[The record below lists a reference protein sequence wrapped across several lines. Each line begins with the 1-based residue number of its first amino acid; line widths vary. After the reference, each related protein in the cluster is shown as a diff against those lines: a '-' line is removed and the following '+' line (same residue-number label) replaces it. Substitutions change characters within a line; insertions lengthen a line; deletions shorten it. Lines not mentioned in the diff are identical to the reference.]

1 MARTVTR
8 QKASPTVATAAGR
21 VPQRQ
26 GARSAARIQRSGP
39 RLLIV
44 ESPAKG
50 KTLQRLLGTGWD
62 VRASAG
68 HVKDLPESK
77 EGVDVEHGFLP
88 TYEVLKGKNRVL
100 SELRRAAHRAPLV
113 LLATDPDREGE
124 AIAWHLAEELG
135 AAGGDDRIRRALLHE
150 LTAEAVGQAVDH
162 PVPLDRR
169 RFEAQQARRILDRLV
184 GFRVSPVLWKK
195 VRRGLSAGRVQS
207 VAVRLLV
214 DRERAIEAFHPVE
227 RRTLEAE
234 LAGPRPPAFRAR
246 LVQVAGQEPRLPDR
260 ASLEAL
266 LARLGGAPFR
276 VASVEERE
284 LLRQAP
290 PPFTTASLQQEAS
303 RRLGFTPRRTMAL
316 AQRLY
321 EGVELGDEGALGLL
335 TYPRTDSV
343 RLSPEAV
350 AGVRRHVEE
359 TWGKDHL
366 PAVPPVHR
374 PRQRAVQDAHEAIRP
389 TSLAWPPERVAGLL
403 VEKGARDLC
412 RLYQLVWSRT
422 LACQMAPAIYRE
434 TRVEVAAGAAG
445 APPLALFL
453 ASGIHL
459 RLAGYLAAHG
469 DRPPSE
475 EAGAADPSPLPAESE
490 LPALEAGTELRPQA
504 LHPEQHFSRPPPRF
518 DEAGLVRELE
528 EKGIGRASTYASILD
543 LVQEKGYAERLEKE
557 LRPTALGRL
566 VTEELQRGFPRELDV
581 AFTARME
588 ARLDDVEEGSAGWQE
603 VLGEFWSGFEE
614 ELGRVDDTMR
624 EVKTPAASGI
634 ACPRCGRAMV
644 VKLGRNGEF
653 LACPGYPECR
663 QTMDFRR
670 EGDRVVPVADE
681 PAPSDEKC
689 PACGA
694 AMVVKRGRFG
704 RFLACTRYPQCRT
717 SRPVPIGVD
726 CPLGCGGQLA
736 ERRSQRGRTFYGC
749 TRYPAC
755 AFVSWDRPRNE
766 PCPRC
771 GSSYLLEKHSPRE
784 GAVVGCPHKECG
796 YRRAGD
802 APPAGGGG
810 RAPA

>member
-1 MARTVTR
+1 MARTITR
-8 QKASPTVATAAGR
+8 QKAPPAAATAAGR
-21 VPQRQ
+21 VPLGR
-26 GARSAARIQRSGP
+26 GVRSAARTERTGP
-39 RLLIV
+39 KLLIV

-62 VRASAG
+62 VRASGG
-68 HVKDLPESK
+68 HVKDLPQSK

-88 TYEVLKGKNRVL
+88 TYEVLKGKNRVI

-135 AAGGDDRIRRALLHE
+135 AAGGDERIRRALLHE
-150 LTAEAVGQAVDH
+150 LTAEAVRQAVDE
-162 PVPLDRR
+162 PLPLDRR

-184 GFRVSPVLWKK
+184 GFRVSPILWKK

-214 DRERAIEAFHPVE
+214 ERERAIEAFQPVE
-227 RRTLEAE
+227 CWTLEAE
-234 LAGPRPPAFRAR
+234 LLASAPPVFRAQ
-246 LVQVAGQEPRLPDR
+246 LAGREGREPRLADR
-260 ASLEAL
+260 AAADGL
-266 LARLGGAPFR
+266 LARLAGASFR
-276 VASVEERE
+276 VERVEERE
-284 LLRQAP
+284 RVRRAP
-290 PPFTTASLQQEAS
+290 PPFTTATLQQEAA

-343 RLSPEAV
+343 RISPAAVEA
-350 AGVRRHVEE
+350 ARRLVEE
-359 TWGKDHL
+359 TWGRDHL
-366 PAVPPVHR
+366 PETPPAHR
-374 PRQRAVQDAHEAIRP
+374 ARQRAVQDAHEAVRP
-389 TSLAWPPERVAGLL
+389 TSLAWTPERVAERLE
-403 VEKGARDLC
+403 EKGARDLC
-412 RLYQLVWSRT
+412 RLYQLVWSRF
-422 LACQMAPAIYRE
+422 LACQMAPAVYLE
-434 TRVEVAAGAAG
+434 TRVEIAARGEGEA
-445 APPLALFL
+445 PLALFV
-453 ASGIHL
+453 AAGV
-459 RLAGYLAAHG
+459 RRGFAGYLAAYG
-469 DRPPSE
+469 DRPPAE
-475 EAGAADPSPLPAESE
+475 EAGAEDPSPLPIEAE
-490 LPALEAGTELRPQA
+490 LPALAVGVELRLGA
-504 LHPEQHFSRPPPRF
+504 LLPAQHFSSPPPRL

-528 EKGIGRASTYASILD
+528 EKGIGRPSTYASILD
-543 LVQEKGYAERLEKE
+543 LVQEKGYAEKVEKA

-566 VTEELQRGFPRELDV
+566 VTEELLKGFPRELDP

-603 VLGEFWSGFEE
+603 VLREFWSGFEE
-614 ELGRVDDTMR
+614 ELARADGAMR
-624 EVKTPAASGI
+624 EVKTPAPSGL
-634 ACPRCGRAMV
+634 ACPRCGRALV

-663 QTMDFRR
+663 HTADFRR
-670 EGDRVVPVADE
+670 EGDRIVPVTDE
-681 PAPSDEKC
+681 PAPSDQKC

-717 SRPVPIGVD
+717 AMPVPIGVD

-755 AFVSWDRPRNE
+755 DFVSWDRPRNE
-766 PCPRC
+766 ACPRC
-771 GSSYLLEKHSPRE
+771 GSSYLVERRSPRE
-784 GAVVGCPHKECG
+784 GPVVACPHKECG

-802 APPAGGGG
+802 APPIGG
-810 RAPA
+810 